1 MLATKIFLLLNL
13 LFSSIIV
20 GQAYMY
26 IIALTDVQ
34 KNLDGP
40 AYIRLRQ
47 LIDRNFMAKYKYVIY
62 ASMVSA
68 PLLCILVASEDPT
81 GLLFACSLIAL
92 IAFIIDLILTVKGNL
107 PINKM
112 INGWP
117 VDNYP
122 SDWERYREKWLRIY
136 SYRQTV
142 NIIGF
147 ISLLIGAIFRS

>member
-1 MLATKIFLLLNL
+1 MTAINLLLLLNL
-13 LFSSIIV
+13 LLSSIVV

-34 KNLDGP
+34 KNLDAP
-40 AYIRLRQ
+40 AYIHLRQ

-62 ASMVSA
+62 ASMISTQ
-68 PLLCILVASEDPT
+68 LFCILVGLEDGT
-81 GLLFACSLIAL
+81 SLLFACSVIAL
-92 IAFIIDLILTVKGNL
+92 IAFLIDLILTVKGNL

-112 INGWP
+112 INGWS

-122 SDWERYREKWLRIY
+122 HDWEKYREKWLRIY
-136 SYRQTV
+136 SYRQAV

>member
-1 MLATKIFLLLNL
+1 MLATKILLLLNL
-13 LFSSIIV
+13 LLSSIIV

-34 KNLDGP
+34 KNLDAP

-62 ASMVSA
+62 ASMIST
-68 PLLCILVASEDPT
+68 PLLCILIGSESPT
-81 GLLFACSLIAL
+81 GLLFICSLIAL
-92 IAFIIDLILTVKGNL
+92 VAFIIDLILTVKGNL

-112 INGWP
+112 INGWS

-122 SDWERYREKWLRIY
+122 GDWDKHREKWLRIY

-142 NIIGF
+142 NFIGF
-147 ISLLIGAIFRS
+147 ISLLIGAIFKS